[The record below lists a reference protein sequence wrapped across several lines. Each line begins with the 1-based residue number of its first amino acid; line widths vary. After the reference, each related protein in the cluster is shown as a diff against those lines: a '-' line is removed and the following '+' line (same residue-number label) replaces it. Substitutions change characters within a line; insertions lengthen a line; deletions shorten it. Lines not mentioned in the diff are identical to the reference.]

1 MKKENRNKNEPTWE
15 DLNYLIYE
23 NAKRHLPKDLSPKEY
38 EEEVKRLA
46 EKYNI

>member
-1 MKKENRNKNEPTWE
+1 MKRERKQKEPSWE

-46 EKYNI
+46 EKYRI